1 MPIDHVSVG
10 SNDVVR
16 ARAFYLAA
24 LTPLGLRIV
33 AEDAGRYCDFGID
46 GVAFSI
52 ETPVNGE
59 RASPGNGAHVCFK
72 AADRARVEAFHAAAL
87 AAGGRD
93 SGAPG
98 PRPNYGEHY
107 FGAFV
112 LDPDGNKIEA
122 CCHAPPG

>member
-10 SNDVVR
+10 SNDIVR

-33 AEDAGRYCDFGID
+33 AEEARRYCDFGTD
-46 GVAFSI
+46 TVAFSI
-52 ETPVNGE
+52 ETPVNG
-59 RASPGNGAHVCFK
+59 K
-72 AADRARVEAFHAAAL
+72 AANRAAVSEFYTVAL

-93 SGAPG
+93 AGPPG

-112 LDPDGNKIEA
+112 FDLDGNKIEA
-122 CCHAPPG
+122 CCHVAE

>member
-10 SNDVVR
+10 SNDIAR
-16 ARAFYLAA
+16 ARGFYLAA

-33 AEDAGRYCDFGID
+33 AEEAGRSCDFGTSGI
-46 GVAFSI
+46 AFSI
-52 ETPVNGE
+52 ETPVDG
-59 RASPGNGAHVCFK
+59 RAASPGNGVHVCFK
-72 AADRARVEAFHAAAL
+72 AADRAQVKAFHAAAL

-93 SGAPG
+93 AGAPG
-98 PRPNYGEHY
+98 LRPHYGEAY

-122 CCHAPPG
+122 CCHAPE

>member
-10 SNDVVR
+10 SNDIVR

-33 AEDAGRYCDFGID
+33 AEEARRYCDFGTD
-46 GVAFSI
+46 TVAFSI
-52 ETPVNGE
+52 ETPVNGKA
-59 RASPGNGAHVCFK
+59 ASPGNGVHVCFK
-72 AADRARVEAFHAAAL
+72 AANRAAVSEFYTVAL

-93 SGAPG
+93 AGPPG

-112 LDPDGNKIEA
+112 FDLDGNKIEA
-122 CCHAPPG
+122 CCHVAE